1 MAQTRSMKNKLIYGK
16 TKKIQETA
24 KNTRLKIIIL
34 RRKKQSLIT
43 NDKKK
48 KNLITNDINAR

>member
-1 MAQTRSMKNKLIYGK
+1 MKNKLIYGK